1 MVFTKTSKALYLTA
15 LLASAGFMTGAQ
27 AQTQPA
33 APAANAAQNAPA
45 EAAAPA
51 VNVDAAAA
59 DAALRKRLQ
68 AITAALEGK
77 SKIASSNFSEKFL
90 QNSPLDSVQKA
101 LDTVRTGV
109 GNCQAT
115 TAGRMQTGTPVA
127 ASVLLNCA
135 KGYVPLEF
143 AIEPQSPY
151 RIEGISLHPA
161 FWK

>member
-1 MVFTKTSKALYLTA
+1 MVFSKTSKALYLTA
-15 LLASAGFMTGAQ
+15 LLASAGFITSAQ
-27 AQTQPA
+27 AQQPA
-33 APAANAAQNAPA
+33 TPAANAAQGAA
-45 EAAAPA
+45 DAAPA

-59 DAALRKRLQ
+59 EAALRKRVQ
-68 AITAALEGK
+68 AITTALEGK
-77 SKIASSNFSEKFL
+77 SKIAANNFSEKFL
-90 QNSPLDSVQKA
+90 QNSPVDSVQKA

-109 GNCQAT
+109 GSCQV
-115 TAGRMQTGTPVA
+115 AGRMQTGTPVA
-127 ASVLLNCA
+127 TSVLLNCT

>member
-33 APAANAAQNAPA
+33 ASAANAAQNAPA

-68 AITAALEGK
+68 AITTALDGK

-101 LDTVRTGV
+101 MDSIRTSV
-109 GNCQAT
+109 GSCQ

-127 ASVLLNCA
+127 ASVLLNCT

>member
-1 MVFTKTSKALYLTA
+1 MVFSKTSKALYLTA
-15 LLASAGFMTGAQ
+15 LLASAGFMASAQ
-27 AQTQPA
+27 AQPA
-33 APAANAAQNAPA
+33 APAANTQNAPA

-68 AITAALEGK
+68 AIITALDGK
-77 SKIASSNFSEKFL
+77 SKIAANNFSEKFL

-101 LDTVRTGV
+101 LDTVRTGM
-109 GNCQAT
+109 GSCQA
-115 TAGRMQTGTPVA
+115 AGRMQTGTPIA
-127 ASVLLNCA
+127 ASALLNCT
-135 KGYVPLEF
+135 KGYVPVEF
-143 AIEPQSPY
+143 AIEPQAPY